1 MRCVQISTRGNKEEV
16 TGCLSRGHGRGRAI
30 FDALES
36 IDERWDMNYDAIVCA
51 KKLCRV
57 FCSLTR

>member
-36 IDERWDMNYDAIVCA
+36 IDERWDMNYDAIVC
-51 KKLCRV
+51 RV